1 VGDIMKNKLGTILKK
16 IVFAFGIIYGINI
29 VLKNVGIYIPINVIT
44 LGVTSFLGVPGLL
57 SIFAIFFIIN

>member
-1 VGDIMKNKLGTILKK
+1 MKNKLGTILKK

>member
-1 VGDIMKNKLGTILKK
+1 MINKLGTVLKK

-29 VLKNVGIYIPINVIT
+29 ILKNVGIHIPINIIT
-44 LGVTSFLGVPGLL
+44 LGITSFLGIPGLL